1 MLFNSLQYLIFLPVT
16 VILYWLLPFKLR
28 TPLLIVASYI
38 FYMSWKPIYGLLL
51 LALTALNFGFGLA
64 IHKVQSRKRLMLI
77 MALVA
82 NLGVL
87 AYFKY
92 THFLRDTTNGALA
105 MLGNGAP
112 QIPSITWEILLPLGI
127 SFFVFEFIHYV
138 VDVYRGHEPVRKF
151 LDFAL
156 FASFF
161 PTQLAGPIKRY
172 QDFVQQLL
180 SPRKITSN
188 DFDEAIDLI
197 MVGLFKK
204 VVLAD
209 NIALVAERCFAN
221 YQLLNGADM
230 WLASW
235 AFAFQVYYD
244 FSGYTD
250 IARGSALLF
259 GFRVPI
265 NFNLPYMASSMSD
278 FWRRWH
284 ISLSL
289 WLRDYV
295 FIPLG
300 GTKRGPW
307 RNCFNLL
314 FTMSLCGLWHGA
326 ADHFV
331 CFGTVMGIFLVVNRL
346 WRSVVEKHD
355 WLKSVVETKGFHIFA
370 IFLTFNSYVFA
381 VASFRAQT
389 VPIGMEI
396 WKKMLFMPDM
406 ASGTVPQLPNI
417 LRTQESV
424 IFQLLPLLLL
434 GCYLVHV
441 GMYFVGRKGG
451 KDESEQQAVPLPR
464 LLKPAY
470 LAALAILLMLFSPPV
485 TPQFIYYQF

>member
-1 MLFNSLQYLIFLPVT
+1 MLFNSLSYLIFLPVT

-28 TPLLIVASYI
+28 IPLLIIASYV

-51 LALTALNFGFGLA
+51 LALTVINFGFGLA
-64 IHKVQSRKRLMLI
+64 IHKSESRKRMFLVL
-77 MALVA
+77 ALVA
-82 NLGVL
+82 NLATL

-92 THFLRDTTNGALA
+92 TYFLRDTANSALSLFGA
-105 MLGNGAP
+105 GAP
-112 QIPSITWEILLPLGI
+112 QVPPIAWEILLPLGI
-127 SFFVFEFIHYV
+127 SFFVFEFIHYL
-138 VDVYRGHEPVRKF
+138 VDVYGGHQPVRKF

-172 QDFVQQLL
+172 QDFVQQLA
-180 SPRKITSN
+180 SPRKITAD

-197 MVGLFKK
+197 MIGLFKK

-209 NIALVAERCFAN
+209 NIALVVNRTFGN

-230 WLASW
+230 WLAAW
-235 AFAFQVYYD
+235 AFAFQAYYD

-259 GFRVPI
+259 GYRVPI
-265 NFNLPYMASSMSD
+265 NFNLPYMADSIAD

-300 GTKRGPW
+300 GNKKGPW
-307 RNCFNLL
+307 LNCLNL
-314 FTMSLCGLWHGA
+314 FITMTLAGLWHGA

-331 CFGTVMGIFLVVNRL
+331 FFGVVIGVMLVIHRL
-346 WRSVVEKHD
+346 WRTVVGKSA
-355 WLKSVVETKGFHIFA
+355 WLTKAVETRVFHAFA
-370 IFLTFNSYVFA
+370 ICLTFNSFIFA
-381 VASFRAQT
+381 LASFRCQT
-389 VPIGMEI
+389 VPIGMEV
-396 WKKMLFMPDM
+396 WSKMLF
-406 ASGTVPQLPNI
+406 LPEFFTCTLPHLPTI
-417 LRTQESV
+417 LRTTESPL
-424 IFQLLPLLLL
+424 FQILPFLLV
-434 GCYLVHV
+434 GCYIAHA
-441 GMYFVGRKGG
+441 GMYFIGRRDGR
-451 KDESEQQAVPLPR
+451 DESTQQAVPLPR
-464 LLKPAY
+464 FLKPAY
-470 LAALAILLMLFSPPV
+470 LAALAILLILFSPQV